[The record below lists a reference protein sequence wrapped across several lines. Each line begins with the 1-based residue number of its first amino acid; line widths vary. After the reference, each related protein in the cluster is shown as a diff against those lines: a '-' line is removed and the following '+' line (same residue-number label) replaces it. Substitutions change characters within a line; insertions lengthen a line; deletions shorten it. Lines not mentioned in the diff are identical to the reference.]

1 LASISDAPR
10 HSAPSGRGFAWRG
23 VEGIAMRAIRVG
35 TGGLVLTALLLPLLG
50 CARPAIVDTRPIAP
64 VPDRPA
70 SLLAA
75 LPAAPGGSY
84 AGDPTAAWYYDR
96 NDYGP
101 TVLRGQRSEVV
112 DRVYTWTYDRQS
124 ISNGRVR
131 DYLHQTTR
139 RQRYYEQ
146 RW

>member
-1 LASISDAPR
+1 LA
-10 HSAPSGRGFAWRG
+10 GKTFAYPW
-23 VEGIAMRAIRVG
+23 VEGIAMRAARFGVG
-35 TGGLVLTALLLPLLG
+35 CLLLTALLLPVLG
-50 CARPAIVDTRPIAP
+50 CGRPAIVDTRPIAP
-64 VPDRPA
+64 VAERPV

-75 LPAAPGGSY
+75 IPPAYPGSY
-84 AGDPTAAWYYDR
+84 PGDPAAAWYHDR

-101 TVLRGQRSEVV
+101 IVLRGQWSQVV
-112 DRVYTWTYDRQS
+112 DRVHTRTYDRQS

-146 RW
+146 SW